1 MLCTEFH
8 LRVRI
13 LEQAAELYMHVHHA
27 FFTFVMS
34 PYVHHTE
41 DSNVLR
47 SSKHERILES
57 IFEIHP
63 DFIQE
68 NNDHE
73 KMCGDGNICLLEER
87 FLLDALTL
95 LDLVFSLTENNS
107 VQPLFECLRNRTLD
121 IFSGEIIVD
130 KNNEIMYDFVV
141 YDFDVENM
149 KYVKIQ
155 EVIQSNEGL
164 WKLLGIAEVQWPS
177 GIKLPPDECFHPE
190 YCKST
195 EGRDVFFTLTCLCN
209 I

>member
-195 EGRDVFFTLTCLCN
+195 EGRDVLLL
-209 I
+209 